1 MHGLRHLSGL
11 NGTHH
16 HSDVTRLV
24 LPVTKLFLLFQNE
37 LIRIYFH
44 WTYWLFF
51 RWSAVK
57 YIFYLTD
64 ATVVNYFRRLFSYLR
79 IYTRWGRVEVCVRE
93 DRCVCLCV
101 YVYCFV
107 SSGRMSNLWLGLFWG
122 KFSPPL
128 APLEVSVFKFQMV
141 LIVGFD
147 IRSWGVHFLVCSLF
161 HFHSHGCLGVCAD

>member
-1 MHGLRHLSGL
+1 MWYPINSSCL
-11 NGTHH
+11 
-16 HSDVTRLV
+16 
-24 LPVTKLFLLFQNE
+24 KLFLLFQNE

-79 IYTRWGRVEVCVRE
+79 IYTRCGRVEVCVRE

-107 SSGRMSNLWLGLFWG
+107 SLERMSNPWICLFWPKFLQLVALGGFGFEVSNGSHCRDSDSFLRCSFLGLFFIS
-122 KFSPPL
+122 FSFTWL
-128 APLEVSVFKFQMV
+128 L
-141 LIVGFD
+141 G
-147 IRSWGVHFLVCSLF
+147 
-161 HFHSHGCLGVCAD
+161 GVCRLVSEYVRKKWREGN